1 MSITKSIQCFTDYP
15 MHRFGEHVKCR
26 ELIGFERYWARIEIS
41 KLFQELTE
49 PDENI
54 LYQRL

>member
-1 MSITKSIQCFTDYP
+1 